1 LEKIVLEQLV
11 SFCDKKKKM
20 VICDILLL
28 LPLPSLGYKF
38 GHLTEWNLKTNTVM
52 QCTGASNKHLALDEL
67 DYALLK
73 DSNSIFS
80 N

>member
-1 LEKIVLEQLV
+1 MLEQLV
-11 SFCDKKKKM
+11 SFCDKKKM

-28 LPLPSLGYKF
+28 LLPSLGYKF